1 MTTTNETTPVAKRA
15 GWQRRLSL
23 LVMLLLVALAVLL
36 LFPAPID
43 PVAYAPGKGLEL
55 TGPLAPNE
63 ELRKAEI
70 LAKGQIDG
78 PEDVDVDSEGRI
90 YGGAVDGKIVR
101 IGADG
106 KAEVFA
112 ETGGRPLGMDFDASG
127 RLIVCDADKGL
138 LSIDGEGK
146 VTVLTTEAEG
156 VRLGF
161 ADDVDVAP
169 DGKIYFSDA
178 SDKFGKTQYML
189 DLMEGRPH
197 GRLLVHD
204 PGTGATKVLAR
215 DLYFANGVAVDPEG
229 EFVLVNET
237 YRYRVS
243 RYWLAGPKAGT
254 VDTFLADLPGFPDG
268 ISTSPRGTFWVAM
281 FTVRNAL
288 ADRLAEFPF
297 LRKQLVKLPESLQPA
312 PEPYGLVLELGRDG
326 RILRSLHDPGGATV
340 SVVTSVHEDK
350 DGRIY
355 LGTLLHDYIARLDP
369 GTVDSGSAASP

>member
-1 MTTTNETTPVAKRA
+1 MTTTNETTPVEKKA
-15 GWQRRLSL
+15 GWRGRLSV
-23 LVMLLLVALAVLL
+23 LVMLLLVALAVFLL
-36 LFPAPID
+36 LPAPID
-43 PVAYAPGKGLEL
+43 PVAYAPGKGFEL

-70 LAKGQIDG
+70 LAKGQVDG
-78 PEDVDVDSEGRI
+78 PEDVDVDAEGRI
-90 YGGAVDGKIVR
+90 YGGTVDGKIVR
-101 IGADG
+101 IAADG
-106 KAEVFA
+106 KSEVFA
-112 ETGGRPLGMDFDASG
+112 ETGGRPLGMDFDGAG
-127 RLIVCDADKGL
+127 NLVVCDADKGL
-138 LSIDGEGK
+138 LSIDRDGK
-146 VTVLTTEAEG
+146 VTTLATEAEG
-156 VRLGF
+156 ARFGF

-204 PGTGATKVLAR
+204 PVSKETKVLAR
-215 DLYFANGVAVDPEG
+215 DLYFANGVAVDPAG

-254 VDTFLADLPGFPDG
+254 ADTFLADLPGFPDG

-281 FTVRNAL
+281 FTVRNDL
-288 ADRLAEFPF
+288 ADRLAAFPF
-297 LRKQLVKLPESLQPA
+297 LRKQLVKLPQSLQPA
-312 PEPYGLVLELGRDG
+312 PEPYGLVLELDKGG
-326 RILRSLHDPGGATV
+326 QVLRSLHDPDGVKV

-350 DGRIY
+350 DGHIY
-355 LGTLLHDYIARLDP
+355 LGTLLGDFIARLDP
-369 GTVDSGSAASP
+369 GPAPTGTK